1 MSKIYHPDKNNNRYD
16 EDYYKEITVAYDIL
30 SKEKSK
36 LDYDLKCRK
45 IKIQDKYFEDFDIQ
59 EEVKKE

>member
-1 MSKIYHPDKNNNRYD
+1 MSKIYHPDKNNNKYD

-45 IKIQDKYFEDFDIQ
+45 IKI
-59 EEVKKE
+59 